1 MESLFDL
8 LLSLTGIFM
17 FIWLL
22 ISMYFRFAK
31 KKPLKFEHALVKI
44 LLINKEV
51 GRTRLF
57 KNKDTITIGMT
68 MLPWAL
74 KYPTYSK
81 VITAFFITTIILLF
95 LHSLTILMHV
105 QKHRAS
111 EWTARISLLIT
122 LGLGCWTLVEF
133 LRVI

>member
-1 MESLFDL
+1 MKPL
-8 LLSLTGIFM
+8 LELVLNLIAILM
-17 FIWLL
+17 FIWLT
-22 ISMYFRFAK
+22 ISLYFRYVK

-68 MLPWAL
+68 MLPWAF
-74 KYPTYSK
+74 KYPLYSK
-81 VITAFFITTIILLF
+81 VIAASFITIIVLLF
-95 LHSLTILMHV
+95 VHSLTILMHV

-111 EWTARISLLIT
+111 QWTARISLLIT
-122 LGLGCWTLVEF
+122 LGLASWTLVEL